1 MHRPLLL
8 LITSLS
14 ALIFASCGSTL
25 PLTTEQS
32 IDKIMSEYSSPDGP
46 GASVLVMDHDSV
58 IFSKAYGLASVKERT
73 PFTTTTNVRLAS
85 VTKQFTA
92 MAVLQLIDQK
102 KLSLDDK
109 ILKFFP
115 DFPLYGKEIT
125 VRNLLNHTSGLI
137 DYEDF
142 VPDTQTYQ
150 VLDADCL
157 QLMFKA
163 ESLYFPAGS
172 QYRYSNTGY
181 ALLALI
187 VERSSGER
195 FADYLKKHIFDA
207 AGMTTTVAY
216 ENRIST
222 VANRAYGH
230 SLADGKWIETD
241 QSNTSAVLGDG
252 GIYSNAED
260 MSRWISSMWHFTFL
274 PETLQRQ
281 AWADAAANDGSAIP
295 YGMGWH
301 TETYRGI
308 HHPHHAGSTR
318 GFRNHILVFPERKMM
333 IVILT
338 NRNEGTPITEAK
350 KIADLLWE
358 PR

>member
-8 LITSLS
+8 LIPALS
-14 ALIFASCGSTL
+14 ALILASCGSTL

-32 IDKIMSEYSSPDGP
+32 IDKIMSEYSLPNGP

-58 IFSKAYGLASVKERT
+58 IFSKAYGLSSVKDRA
-73 PFTTTTNVRLAS
+73 PFTTATNVRLAS

-92 MAVLQLIDQK
+92 MAVLILSEQK
-102 KLSLDDK
+102 RLSLDDK

-115 DFPLYGKEIT
+115 DFPLYGKDIT
-125 VRNLLNHTSGLI
+125 LRNLLNHTSGLI

-157 QLMFKA
+157 QLMFNA
-163 ESLYFPAGS
+163 ESLYFPAGT

-187 VERSSGER
+187 VERTSGER
-195 FADYLKKHIFDA
+195 FADFVKKNIFDP
-207 AGMTTTVAY
+207 AGMGTTVAF
-216 ENRIST
+216 ENGVST
-222 VANRAYGH
+222 VAHRAFGH
-230 SLADGKWIETD
+230 SFENGTWIETD

-252 GIYSNAED
+252 GIYSNVED
-260 MSRWISSMWHFTFL
+260 MSRWISTLWKFTL
-274 PETLQRQ
+274 IPEPLQRQ
-281 AWADAAANDGSAIP
+281 AWSDAALNDGTPIP

-318 GFRNHILVFPERKMM
+318 GFRNHILLFPEQKFM
-333 IVILT
+333 VIILA
-338 NRNEGTPITEAK
+338 NRNQGTPIIEAK
-350 KIADLLWE
+350 KIADLFWN
-358 PR
+358 RF

>member
-1 MHRPLLL
+1 MKTNVFFFTIILFTLFL
-8 LITSLS
+8 G
-14 ALIFASCGSTL
+14 ACGTTQPMS
-25 PLTTEQS
+25 TEQS
-32 IDKIMSEYSSPDGP
+32 IDLILSDYALPNGP
-46 GASVLVMDHDSV
+46 GASVLVMDRDSV
-58 IFSKAYGLASVKERT
+58 IFKKSYGLASVKEQI
-73 PFTTTTNVRLAS
+73 PVTTSTNFRLAS

-92 MAVLQLIDQK
+92 MSVLLLKEQG

-115 DFPLYGKEIT
+115 DFPLYGKDIT

-157 QLMFKA
+157 RLMFNA
-163 ESLYFPAGS
+163 ESLYFPAGT

-187 VERSSGER
+187 VEQISGNHYAE
-195 FADYLKKHIFDA
+195 FVNENIFVK
-207 AGMTTTVAY
+207 AGMTTTVAF
-216 ENRIST
+216 EHGSST
-222 VANRAYGH
+222 VVNRAYGY
-230 SLADGKWIETD
+230 SFIGSMWTETD

-252 GIYSNAED
+252 GIYSNVED
-260 MSRWISSMWHFTFL
+260 MSRWITSLWHFNFI
-274 PETLQRQ
+274 PELQQQQ
-281 AWADAAANDGSAIP
+281 AWSDGVLNDGTPIP

-308 HHPHHAGSTR
+308 NHPHHAGSTR
-318 GFRNHILVFPERKMM
+318 GFRNHLLLFPQRKMM
-333 IVILT
+333 IIILT
-338 NRNEGTPITEAK
+338 NRNQGTPITEAK
-350 KIADLLWE
+350 KIADLFWE
-358 PR
+358 SR